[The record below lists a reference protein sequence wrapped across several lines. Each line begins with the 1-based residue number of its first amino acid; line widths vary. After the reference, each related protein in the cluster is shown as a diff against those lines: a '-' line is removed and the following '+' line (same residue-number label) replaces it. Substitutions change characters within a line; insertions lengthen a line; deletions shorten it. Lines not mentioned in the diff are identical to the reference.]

1 MPIPFKLDYTIAQLG
16 AAQIPAEQLMLVSLT
31 GIEVSAV
38 EAQRLWS
45 NIQEHKWYLSECLG
59 RDVGLRVAVVDY
71 CENIEPF

>member
-1 MPIPFKLDYTIAQLG
+1 
-16 AAQIPAEQLMLVSLT
+16 MLVSLT